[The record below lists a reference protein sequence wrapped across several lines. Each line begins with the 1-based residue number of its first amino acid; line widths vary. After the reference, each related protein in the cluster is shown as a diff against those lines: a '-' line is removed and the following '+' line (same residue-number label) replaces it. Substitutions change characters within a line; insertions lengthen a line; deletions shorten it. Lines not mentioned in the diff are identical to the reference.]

1 MSNDAESERKVRN
14 AVEALARFRDP
25 DFNGEPRLIEIV
37 APLFVLDSVAPDYLA
52 RVLAT
57 VDPTTTARAMVFLAS
72 ALAGR
77 ELSELLRPAPGAKA

>member
-1 MSNDAESERKVRN
+1 MSDDAESERKVRG

-25 DFNGEPRLIEIV
+25 DFVGEPRLSELV

-52 RVLAT
+52 RVIAGL
-57 VDPTTTARAMVFLAS
+57 DPVTTARALVFLAS

-77 ELSELLRPAPGAKA
+77 GLSELLRPAGAKA